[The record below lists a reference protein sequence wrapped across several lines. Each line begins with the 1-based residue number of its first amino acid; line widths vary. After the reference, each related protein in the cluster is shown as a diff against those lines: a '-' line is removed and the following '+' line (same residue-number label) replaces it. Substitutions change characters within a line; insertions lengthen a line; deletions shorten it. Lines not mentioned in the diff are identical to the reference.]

1 MDTEKTKRRR
11 GAPTGHR
18 VTIKDLARQLGL
30 SITTISRALNGYS
43 DVGEATRQRVVEAA
57 KKTGYRPNR
66 SARRLVMKRA
76 HSFGWV
82 RPDNDG
88 LFADPHFVEVFA
100 GTLRAA
106 REHNYDLL
114 FASESDHSPTDAYDR
129 YIREQSVDGFIL
141 ELPHP
146 GDERIGMLLEAGV
159 PFVVHGR
166 EGREGRYG
174 WVDIDNR
181 GLFRALTGAMIEA
194 GHKRL
199 AFINGDET
207 FSYALDR
214 RIGVCEALTE
224 RGLAP
229 KTVRIL
235 NARHPMG
242 QFGYQLTEQALEDK
256 QATAI
261 IYSSSIMAVEGQ
273 AAIARMG
280 RHVGKDIAVA
290 TMDDELRYVDLSPYE
305 NVFSF
310 IRSSLHSA
318 GRALADELIR
328 QCEDEAAPRG
338 TLIEASFHVQPDL
351 AEYLPATWPGR
362 STIGTGNGKG
372 AKSRAK
378 SGATDTNPDRA
389 IRP

>member
-1 MDTEKTKRRR
+1 MDTDRTKRHRTTPA
-11 GAPTGHR
+11 GQR

-43 DVGEATRQRVVEAA
+43 DVGEATRQRVIEAA
-57 KKTGYRPNR
+57 RKTGYRANR
-66 SARRLVMKRA
+66 NARRLVMKRA

-88 LFADPHFVEVFA
+88 LLADPHFVEVFA
-100 GTLRAA
+100 GALRAA

-114 FASESDHSPTDAYDR
+114 FASESEHSATDAYDR

-141 ELPHP
+141 ELPQP

-166 EGREGRYG
+166 EGRESRYG

-194 GHKRL
+194 GHKRV
-199 AFINGDET
+199 AFINGDEAFT
-207 FSYALDR
+207 YALDR

-224 RGLAP
+224 RGLP
-229 KTVRIL
+229 PETVHIL

-242 QFGYQLTEQALEDK
+242 LFGYQLTEQALADK
-256 QATAI
+256 KATAI

-280 RHVGKDIAVA
+280 RQVGKDIAVA
-290 TMDDELRYVDLSPYE
+290 TMDDNLRYVDLSPYQG
-305 NVFSF
+305 VFSF
-310 IRSSLHSA
+310 IRSSLHAA
-318 GRALADELIR
+318 GRAIAEELIR
-328 QCEDEAAPRG
+328 QCEDGATPRG
-338 TLIEASFHVQPDL
+338 TLIAATFDAQPDL
-351 AEYLPATWPGR
+351 APYLPASWPGN
-362 STIGTGNGKG
+362 GTGEGTRAKRREKG
-372 AKSRAK
+372 GAPDAKSE
-378 SGATDTNPDRA
+378 RA

>member
-1 MDTEKTKRRR
+1 MAKGKTKRRR
-11 GAPTGHR
+11 NGPARPR

-57 KKTGYRPNR
+57 SRTGYRPNR
-66 SARRLVMKRA
+66 NARRLVMRRA

-88 LFADPHFVEVFA
+88 AFADPHFVEVFA

-114 FASESDHSPTDAYDR
+114 FASESDNSPTGAYDR

-141 ELPHP
+141 ELPRP
-146 GDERIGMLLEAGV
+146 GDERIDMLLEAGM

-166 EGREGRYG
+166 EGREDRYG

-181 GLFRALTGAMIEA
+181 GLFRALTGAMIDS

-207 FSYALDR
+207 FTYALDR
-214 RIGVCEALTE
+214 RIGVCEALEE
-224 RGLAP
+224 RGLGP
-229 KTVRIL
+229 ETVRIL
-235 NARHPMG
+235 NARHPVKL
-242 QFGYQLTEQALEDK
+242 FGYQLTEQALEDK
-256 QATAI
+256 KATAI

-280 RHVGKDIAVA
+280 RRVGRDIEVA
-290 TMDDELRYVDLSPYE
+290 TMDDELRYVDLSPYQS
-305 NVFSF
+305 VFSF
-310 IRSSLHSA
+310 IRSSLHAA
-318 GRALADELIR
+318 GRALSDELIR
-328 QCEDEAAPRG
+328 QCEEGLAPQG
-338 TLIEASFHVQPDL
+338 SLIEASFHVQPDL
-351 AEYLPATWPGR
+351 APYLPATWPG
-362 STIGTGNGKG
+362 STTDGSGVAGQASGREERG
-372 AKSRAK
+372 A
-378 SGATDTNPDRA
+378 GAATAPAT
-389 IRP
+389 RP